1 MTSALTGK
9 PLEGRQ
15 TGHEPSRTLDSP
27 WPEIAPKLRTQRLIA
42 AARPSG
48 EGGAS
53 RGRRKRMAFE
63 FGMFHEFQRTA
74 EMTDEQAFATSFA
87 QVDAAE
93 RWGLDAMWL
102 AEIHVAPERSV
113 CSAPLTLASAIAART
128 KRMKI
133 GTAVQVL
140 PLCHPLRLAEEVAT
154 VDQISHG
161 RLIFGVGRSGFPRT
175 YEAYGVPY
183 GESRERFAETLE
195 ILKRAWTEDSFSYQG
210 KYYSFD
216 NVKMT
221 PKPYQKPWPEI
232 RIAANSA
239 DTFPAIAKLGH
250 AVFVAVR
257 LGTLEEL
264 EPNIT
269 AYRKAWKEAGHP
281 GEGKV
286 FLRAPVYVA
295 ETDQAAREEPEE
307 SIMYFYR
314 YLGERLED
322 SATRSGVRAVEDRAA
337 RGRRLQ
343 TITYEDALREKI
355 IVGSPGRVTERLKGL
370 QETLGLDGILCEMNC
385 GTKIPH
391 ERVMKSLQLLCQEVS
406 PRFN

>member
-1 MTSALTGK
+1 M
-9 PLEGRQ
+9 
-15 TGHEPSRTLDSP
+15 
-27 WPEIAPKLRTQRLIA
+27 
-42 AARPSG
+42 
-48 EGGAS
+48 
-53 RGRRKRMAFE
+53 E
-63 FGMFHEFQRTA
+63 FGMFHEFQRLPGA
-74 EMTDEQAFATSFA
+74 SEPSAFADSFA
-87 QVDAAE
+87 QIDAAE
-93 RWGLDAMWL
+93 RLGLDAMWL
-102 AEIHVAPERSV
+102 AEIHVAPDRSV
-113 CSAPLTLASAIAART
+113 CAAPLTIASAIAART
-128 KRMKI
+128 TRMKI
-133 GTAVQVL
+133 GTGVQVL
-140 PLCHPLRLAEEVAT
+140 PLCHPLRLAEEAAT

-195 ILKRAWTEDSFSYQG
+195 ILKRAWTEESFSYKGQ
-210 KYYSFD
+210 YYSFE
-216 NVKMT
+216 NVKAT
-221 PKPYQKPWPEI
+221 PRPYQKPWPEI
-232 RIAANSA
+232 RVAANSA
-239 DTFPAIAKLGH
+239 DTFPNIAKLGH

-281 GEGKV
+281 GEGQV

-295 ETDQAAREEPEE
+295 DTDQAARDEPEE

-337 RGRRLQ
+337 RGQRLQ
-343 TITYEDALREKI
+343 TITYEDALREKL
-355 IVGSPGRVTERLKGL
+355 IVGSPERVTDRLMELK
-370 QETLGLDGILCEMNC
+370 EKLGLDGILAEMNC

-391 ERVMKSLQLLCQEVS
+391 PQVMKSLQLLCEKVK
-406 PRFN
+406 PNFN

>member
-1 MTSALTGK
+1 LLARGLRS
-9 PLEGRQ
+9 
-15 TGHEPSRTLDSP
+15 EPRNDYRSTSRTGLD
-27 WPEIAPKLRTQRLIA
+27 LC
-42 AARPSG
+42 G
-48 EGGAS
+48 E
-53 RGRRKRMAFE
+53 RRKTMAFE
-63 FGMFHEFQRTA
+63 FGMFHEFQRPA
-74 EMTDEQAFATSFA
+74 GISDEEAFATSFE

-113 CSAPLTLASAIAART
+113 LSAPLTLASAIAART

-161 RLIFGVGRSGFPRT
+161 RLIFGVGSSGFPRT

-195 ILKRAWTEDSFSYQG
+195 ILKQAWTEPSFSYQG
-210 KYYSFD
+210 KFYSFE
-216 NVKMT
+216 NVKAT

-269 AYRKAWKEAGHP
+269 AYRQAWKEAGHP

-295 ETDQAAREEPEE
+295 ETDEAAREEPEE

-343 TITYEDALREKI
+343 NITYEDALREKL
-355 IVGSPGRVTERLKGL
+355 IVGSPGRVTDRLKEL

-391 ERVMKSLQLLCQEVS
+391 QRVMKSLQLLCQEVS

>member
-1 MTSALTGK
+1 M
-9 PLEGRQ
+9 
-15 TGHEPSRTLDSP
+15 
-27 WPEIAPKLRTQRLIA
+27 
-42 AARPSG
+42 
-48 EGGAS
+48 
-53 RGRRKRMAFE
+53 E
-63 FGMFHEFQRTA
+63 FGVFHEFPRATGQSET
-74 EMTDEQAFATSFA
+74 QAFDESFE

-93 RWGLDAMWL
+93 RWGLDVMWL
-102 AEIHVAPERSV
+102 AELHAAPTRSV
-113 CSAPLTLASAIAART
+113 LSAPLNVATAVATRT

-140 PLCHPLRLAEEVAT
+140 PLCHPLRVAEEAAT

-195 ILKRAWTEDSFSYQG
+195 ILKKAWTEPKFSYHG
-210 KYYSFD
+210 KFYSFD
-216 NVKMT
+216 NVALT
-221 PKPYQKPWPEI
+221 PKPYQQPWPEI

-257 LGTLEEL
+257 LGTIEEL
-264 EPNIT
+264 GPNIA

-295 ETDQAAREEPEE
+295 ETDEQAVEEPED
-307 SIMYFYR
+307 SIMYFY
-314 YLGERLED
+314 
-322 SATRSGVRAVEDRAA
+322 
-337 RGRRLQ
+337 
-343 TITYEDALREKI
+343 
-355 IVGSPGRVTERLKGL
+355 
-370 QETLGLDGILCEMNC
+370 
-385 GTKIPH
+385 
-391 ERVMKSLQLLCQEVS
+391 
-406 PRFN
+406 